1 LSPRSREIVAD
12 GGNGLFFS
20 AASGWEV
27 VIKARLG
34 KLQVPDDPERF
45 LTEQLSRTAI
55 LVLSVYLGHALCV
68 YALPDHHRH
77 PFDRLLISQVLLEN
91 LPVLSADSQ
100 LARYEVEVLG

>member
-1 LSPRSREIVAD
+1 M
-12 GGNGLFFS
+12 FCS

-55 LVLSVYLGHALCV
+55 LLLPVYLGHALRV
-68 YALPDHHRH
+68 YALPDHHRD

-100 LARYEVEVLG
+100 LARYEVESCGERGAYGAIPPF

>member
-1 LSPRSREIVAD
+1 
-12 GGNGLFFS
+12 LFFS

-55 LVLSVYLGHALCV
+55 LVLSV
-68 YALPDHHRH
+68 HHRH